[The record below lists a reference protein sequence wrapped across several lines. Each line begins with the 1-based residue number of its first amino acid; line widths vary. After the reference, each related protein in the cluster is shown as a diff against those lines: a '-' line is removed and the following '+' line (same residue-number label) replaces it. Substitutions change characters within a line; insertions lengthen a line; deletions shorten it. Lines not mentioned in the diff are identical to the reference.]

1 MPSLDDYT
9 TALAIVLIIIAVGTL
24 LLPWRCGR
32 IREHYGAANE
42 RHAGLNRAMTLNEA
56 PGYGWPS
63 FYLSGYRGDSA
74 SSLSHM
80 QLRD

>member
-1 MPSLDDYT
+1 MPSLEDT
-9 TALAIVLIIIAVGTL
+9 ITALAIVLIIIAIGIL
-24 LLPWRCGR
+24 FMPWQCGR

-42 RHAGLNRAMTLNEA
+42 RHAGLNRAMTLEEA
-56 PGYGWPS
+56 PGHGWPS